1 VRVRVCF
8 WQDTI
13 NSPSHMCVCACM
25 CVRVRSLSF
34 SLPLFLSLF
43 PSLSLSDLLARSH
56 AHRVL
61 SLSLARAL
69 SVSLLR
75 SLGLTF
81 QVLASFDKSMQDL
94 ALENLKNEGI
104 DVRVAC
110 DLQCVAV
117 RRDVLQ
123 CVAMCCSAIDSQE

>member
-1 VRVRVCF
+1 VRV
-8 WQDTI
+8 
-13 NSPSHMCVCACM
+13 CVCACALS
-25 CVRVRSLSF
+25 RS
-34 SLPLFLSLF
+34 LFLSLF
-43 PSLSLSDLLARSH
+43 PSLSLSLLLARSH
-56 AHRVL
+56 AHRIL
-61 SLSLARAL
+61 SLSLSL
-69 SVSLLR
+69 SLSLLR